1 MLTGLGPMSIFI
13 PHHPSIPSQLA
24 RAWWREPHSQAHT
37 GSAPSKPFPTT
48 KILKIAKFTIFTRK
62 LLLPASR
69 CFPSLPQ
76 SRHFQNVLPWA
87 KRFGFGVVI
96 LEPSAV
102 LVALHFG
109 DRHQHPLIVG
119 NISPQN
125 VSQLEMLDGDDL
137 VFLGACSILQTTLLQ
152 VAPPPRGLFAPLSSI
167 PMSIHKDGS
176 NLTSFLPQNDSQKAK
191 ICNSSCKSTIC
202 SNDQTTG
209 LQLLQIHNL
218 L

>member
-1 MLTGLGPMSIFI
+1 MPAEDKGDPPIMLTGLGPMSIFI

-24 RAWWREPHSQAHT
+24 RAWWCEPHSQAHT

-48 KILKIAKFTIFTRK
+48 KILKIAKFTIFTGK
-62 LLLPASR
+62 LLLPTSR

-102 LVALHFG
+102 VVALHFG

-119 NISPQN
+119 NILPQN
-125 VSQLEMLDGDDL
+125 VSRLEMLDGDDL
-137 VFLGACSILQTTLLQ
+137 VFLGARSIL
-152 VAPPPRGLFAPLSSI
+152 
-167 PMSIHKDGS
+167 
-176 NLTSFLPQNDSQKAK
+176 
-191 ICNSSCKSTIC
+191 
-202 SNDQTTG
+202 
-209 LQLLQIHNL
+209 
-218 L
+218 